1 VSFNTDLESHHVSV
15 EQVEPMSLP
24 LVNRFY
30 KRCRYSAKAGRGE
43 TVFVIKVDGTIAGA
57 VRLTPK
63 SDNYFFLRSMCIDP
77 EWRRQGLGKQ
87 LLAGITPF
95 LDGINCYCYPFS
107 HLLAF
112 YGEVGFVHIDA
123 EDVPAWIQQPYQR
136 YCQQGRDIKIMIRMA
151 SGA

>member
-1 VSFNTDLESHHVSV
+1 MSSKNTLDSHQVRV
-15 EQVEPMSLP
+15 EQVEALSLP

-30 KRCRYSAKAGRGE
+30 KGCRYSAKAGRGE

-63 SDNYFFLRSMCIDP
+63 ANNYFFLRSMCIDP

-87 LLAGITPF
+87 LLMGITPF
-95 LDGINCYCYPFS
+95 LKGINCYCYPFS

-112 YGEVGFVHIDA
+112 YGEAGFVHI
-123 EDVPAWIQQPYQR
+123 EEEGTPAWIQQPYQR

-151 SGA
+151 AGA